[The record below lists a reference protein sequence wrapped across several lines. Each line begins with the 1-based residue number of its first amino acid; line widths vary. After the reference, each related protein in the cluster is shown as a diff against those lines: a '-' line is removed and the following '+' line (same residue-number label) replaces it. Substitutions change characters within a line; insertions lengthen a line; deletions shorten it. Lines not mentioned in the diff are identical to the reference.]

1 MPELIRSIAARLH
14 RFIGNRR
21 RAPRYKLRLPLS
33 ISLLDVRSSA
43 NGARARSPALEGHT
57 RDLSETGLAIIL
69 PAIRIGENYL
79 MGEGRTLRVVLE
91 LPTAPVEMKVVPVRY
106 ERLDESEA
114 EKGYLIGL
122 SINEMSDQDRERFV
136 EYLRSKE

>member
-43 NGARARSPALEGHT
+43 NGARTRSPALEGYT

-106 ERLDESEA
+106 ERLDESET
-114 EKGYLIGL
+114 EKGYFIGL
-122 SINEMSDQDRERFV
+122 SINEMSDHDRESFV
-136 EYLRSKE
+136 EYLRSMG

>member
-43 NGARARSPALEGHT
+43 NGAGRARALEGYT
-57 RDLSETGLAIIL
+57 RDLSESGLAMIL
-69 PAIRIGENYL
+69 PAIRIGEHYL

-122 SINEMSDQDRERFV
+122 SINEMSDQDREGFV
-136 EYLRSKE
+136 EYLRSKA